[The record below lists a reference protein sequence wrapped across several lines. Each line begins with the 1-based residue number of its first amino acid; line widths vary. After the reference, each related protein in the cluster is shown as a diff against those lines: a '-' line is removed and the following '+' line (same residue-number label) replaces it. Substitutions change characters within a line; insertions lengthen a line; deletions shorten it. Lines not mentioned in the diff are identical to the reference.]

1 MRSPGRRIRVS
12 AAIVLWLAVLSAV
25 ALSPRLA
32 RADEYVIFTWGGRLR
47 ILSHSLDLE
56 NMRMKLMLGEDS
68 TVSVPLSSVARIVDA
83 NDTVVLQL
91 SSDERVPDPE
101 GPADASN
108 TANALDPAEAS
119 NLPSGTTWNPI
130 EGWGEEEIWDSW
142 AGAPKW
148 TYRWTDVNIAW
159 AFVSVPSGRFDGIEL
174 RVLPMSY
181 PLRVLG
187 AVPVP
192 EIQFLRVSLEGEL
205 LGDLMLSDQG
215 WTTYRLAL
223 PSACDECRGL
233 LRLEASY
240 LARPA
245 DFSRGL
251 NSDTRELGI
260 AVDYIHFISL
270 EAGEAGR

>member
-1 MRSPGRRIRVS
+1 MKSPGRRIRVS

-47 ILSHSLDLE
+47 VLSHSLDLE
-56 NMRMKLMLGEDS
+56 NMRMKLVVGEDS

-83 NDTVVLQL
+83 DDTVVLEIA
-91 SSDERVPDPE
+91 SEERVLDPE
-101 GPADASN
+101 GLTDGSSLVDVPGAVDASSS
-108 TANALDPAEAS
+108 TD
-119 NLPSGTTWNPI
+119 GTTWNPI
-130 EGWGEEEIWDSW
+130 EGWAEEEIWDSW

-159 AFVSVPSGRFDGIEL
+159 AFVAAPSGRFDGIEL

-181 PLRVLG
+181 ALRVLG
-187 AVPVP
+187 EVPVP

-223 PSACDECRGL
+223 PSACEECRGL

-260 AVDYIHFISL
+260 AVDYIHFVSL
-270 EAGEAGR
+270 GADEAGR